1 MSRLDVDTI
10 RHDQA
15 TRWLRHGQGML
26 QEASDQSTAHQE
38 LSELTKLLRR
48 ARLVLESATMQYTK
62 DQGLDKP
69 TNNKQQTIARATRT
83 RNAIPK
89 RRTAI
94 QTRCKS
100 EHDKCMIQEALEEQK
115 AAQKVAQKS
124 RGRQAEVDS
133 DGEWEV

>member
-69 TNNKQQTIARATRT
+69 TNNKQQTIAS
-83 RNAIPK
+83 
-89 RRTAI
+89 AI